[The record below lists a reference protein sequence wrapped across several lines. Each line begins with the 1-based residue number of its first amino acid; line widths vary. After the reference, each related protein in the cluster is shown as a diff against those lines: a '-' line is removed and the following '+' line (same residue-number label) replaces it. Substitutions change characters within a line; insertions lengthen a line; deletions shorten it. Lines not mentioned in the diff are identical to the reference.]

1 MFRTL
6 SQLVESQVICDHLK
20 FDGKFQQKYFF
31 FTFLKWKVIISNFG
45 ELLISINQL
54 YVKKN

>member
-20 FDGKFQQKYFF
+20 FDGKFQQNIFFYIFEMKSDYF
-31 FTFLKWKVIISNFG
+31 
-45 ELLISINQL
+45 
-54 YVKKN
+54 